1 MLAGG
6 DGCIAGLSNLVPGL
20 CHAWTEA
27 FARED
32 LAEAAAIQQKI
43 DLLMEIYQVGTP
55 FIPYIKEAMAIK
67 GIIGSAASSLP
78 FPEADQGDSEKIRGI
93 LKKAGLL

>member
-1 MLAGG
+1 
-6 DGCIAGLSNLVPGL
+6 
-20 CHAWTEA
+20 
-27 FARED
+27 
-32 LAEAAAIQQKI
+32 
-43 DLLMEIYQVGTP
+43 MEIYQVGTP

-78 FPEADQGDSEKIRGI
+78 FPAADPGDSEKIRGI